1 MALYDECRALAPE
14 LLASLEHARRS
25 GRLGHA
31 FLIQSGTDRMRGEFA
46 VAVAQL
52 AACPDSRDGRPCSVC
67 RVCRQLADGSYPELH
82 TLTPV
87 GKMYQI
93 QVGDR
98 TNPEPNTLRSFEDR
112 FFLTSTAEAAK
123 KIGVIQDADR
133 MNAEAQNALLK
144 TLEEPPPD
152 TLLLLTSGN
161 PAALLPTTR
170 SRCQPLTLP
179 GNRFEFDFA
188 GSDEVFQA
196 LHRLFF
202 ETGGDL
208 GRAEEEAAVLI
219 RIAGAL
225 GAEAAE
231 KTERDWEP
239 RLAAASRAGDP
250 ALVKR
255 LEKQQQNMA
264 DGAYMK
270 SRARFLAAVH
280 TWCAELFLLSQGAS
294 FADLPNPE
302 CFAGNAPSGSVDP
315 ERAAA
320 ALHEAED
327 LLYTLR
333 FNVGEELAL
342 RTFAV
347 NLAVKQKEGG
357 NNR

>member
-1 MALYDECRALAPE
+1 MALYDECRALAPG
-14 LLASLEHARRS
+14 LLASLEHARMAE
-25 GRLGHA
+25 RLSHA

-52 AACPDSRDGRPCSVC
+52 AACPDSRGGRPCSVC
-67 RVCRQLADGSYPELH
+67 RVCRRLADGSYPELH
-82 TLTPV
+82 ILTPV
-87 GKMYQI
+87 GRMYQI
-93 QVGDR
+93 QVGER

-123 KIGVIQDADR
+123 KIGIIQDADR

-152 TLLLLTSGN
+152 TLILLTSGN

-179 GNRFEFDFA
+179 GNRFDFDFA
-188 GSDEVFQA
+188 GSGEVFQA

-202 ETGGDL
+202 ETDGDL
-208 GRAEEEAAVLI
+208 GRAEEEAGVLI

-225 GAEAAE
+225 GADAAE

-239 RLAAASRAGDP
+239 RLAAAAQTGDP

-255 LEKQQQNMA
+255 LEKQRQNMA

-270 SRARFLAAVH
+270 ARARFLAAIH
-280 TWCAELFLLSQGAS
+280 TWCAELFLLSQGAAFS
-294 FADLPNPE
+294 DLPNPE
-302 CFAGNAPSGSVDP
+302 CFEGREPPCPVDP

-320 ALHEAED
+320 ALREAED

-347 NLAVKQKEGG
+347 HLAVRPKEKG
-357 NNR
+357 NHR